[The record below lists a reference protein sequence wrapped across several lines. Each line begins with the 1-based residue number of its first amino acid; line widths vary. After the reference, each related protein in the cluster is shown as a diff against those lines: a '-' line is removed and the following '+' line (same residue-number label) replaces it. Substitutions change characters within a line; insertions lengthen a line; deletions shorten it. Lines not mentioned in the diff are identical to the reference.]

1 MGSPR
6 IANTNSAL
14 STSSFNFELVSIT
27 DRWSQT
33 GHKSIQTN
41 PMGKSFKYHS
51 WIDRK
56 SIGMTRTWHY
66 EDKMD
71 GLKTKIMFDPDN
83 LSITVINLFTNSAL
97 DNVYKG
103 ECFPITN
110 PFIHD

>member
-1 MGSPR
+1 M
-6 IANTNSAL
+6 
-14 STSSFNFELVSIT
+14 
-27 DRWSQT
+27 T
-33 GHKSIQTN
+33 G
-41 PMGKSFKYHS
+41 
-51 WIDRK
+51 
-56 SIGMTRTWHY
+56 TWHY